1 MRIGTLGGGDF
12 LQVGLENSV
21 YKNSEFKSQAKKMI
35 LIVNIFFVG
44 AKWFFLH
51 FLARDCENFKFLGD
65 LIFFLGDVGGGGWG
79 ELSKKC
85 SLLFDNNSV
94 KV

>member
-1 MRIGTLGGGDF
+1 M
-12 LQVGLENSV
+12 V
-21 YKNSEFKSQAKKMI
+21 
-35 LIVNIFFVG
+35 
-44 AKWFFLH
+44 FLH

-65 LIFFLGDVGGGGWG
+65 LISFLGDVGGGWG